1 MADQI
6 NAKGADSKFR
16 PHPEGQF
23 VGKCVDVIDLG
34 EKVEDFIGKPKK
46 LSHKCAMVFRTG
58 EQNPENNELIDIAGE
73 YTVSMGEKANLR
85 KILES
90 WRGKAYTEEECDAGV
105 PLHKLVGNF
114 ALLTIDQKTSSNNR
128 KYARILSVTGIPKQ
142 MRSTL
147 PAFEEYT
154 RAEYWEEKK
163 AAYQKEADA
172 FMASFAP
179 EPKAGRLTGPNDGD
193 PGMDYP
199 GDMEDDQDSDLP
211 F

>member
-34 EKVEDFIGKPKK
+34 EKVEDYIGKPKK
-46 LSHKCAMVFRTG
+46 LSQKCQIVFRTG
-58 EQNPENNELIDIAGE
+58 ELNEETGEIVDVSGE

-85 KILES
+85 KILAS
-90 WRGKAYTEEECDAGV
+90 WRGKEYSEEECEAGV

-114 ALLTIDQKTSSNNR
+114 ALLTVDQKLSGSGR

-142 MRSTL
+142 MRSAIPT
-147 PAFEEYT
+147 FEDYK
-154 RAEYWEEKK
+154 RAEYWEERK
-163 AAYQKEADA
+163 ADYKKEADA
-172 FMASFAP
+172 FRASFAP

>member
-34 EKVEDFIGKPKK
+34 EKVEDYVGKPKK
-46 LSHKCAMVFRTG
+46 LSQKCALIFRTG
-58 EQNPENNELIDIAGE
+58 ELNQETRELIDIAGE

-85 KILES
+85 KILAS
-90 WRGKAYTEEECDAGV
+90 WRGKEYTEEECEAGV

-114 ALLTIDQKTSSNNR
+114 ALLTIDQKMSSNNR

-142 MRSTL
+142 MRGNL
-147 PAFEEYT
+147 PTFDEYT
-154 RAEYWEEKK
+154 RADYWKEKIAGYK
-163 AAYQKEADA
+163 KEADA

-179 EPKAGRLTGPNDGD
+179 EPKAGRLTGPNDHDGD
-193 PGMDYP
+193 PGPDYNEDET
-199 GDMEDDQDSDLP
+199 GDDDLP